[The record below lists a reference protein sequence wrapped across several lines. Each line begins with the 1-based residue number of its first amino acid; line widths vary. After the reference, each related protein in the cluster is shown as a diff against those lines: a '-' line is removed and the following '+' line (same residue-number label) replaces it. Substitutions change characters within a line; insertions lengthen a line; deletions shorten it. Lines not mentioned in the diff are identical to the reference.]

1 MASYHLSVKSVSRSS
16 GRSAVAAAAYRAAE
30 KLTDERQAKEH
41 DYRRKSGVAHTEM
54 VVPDDAPEW
63 TQNRNLLWNAAEA
76 AENRKNSVVAR
87 EWELALPSELDDVGR
102 RGLALGFAK
111 TLVVRYGVVADV
123 CIHAPHREGDQRN
136 HHAHVLTTTREVG
149 ADGFGAKTRILD
161 VKQTSS
167 IEVAAMREVWAE
179 HQNAALERVG
189 DVERVDHRTLE
200 AQRMDAEAERDRLAQ
215 EMEAQRAHTS
225 MAVRRKVPDNPIAL
239 KIERALSR
247 EGIDPAASLE
257 AVSDKDWTALENDLA
272 RKTLEAAA
280 LDREPELKL
289 GPAANAMERKAVRD
303 AKSEGRAY
311 APVTEVGAK
320 VQAVREHRS
329 LFDAAIERLGEVR
342 GRVGGALRDVASWLR
357 DGLWPRDK
365 AEVREGQGERFG
377 RFADPGGSLKQAA
390 QRQGAPE
397 EDTVRRSALEPPVE
411 AVGRGQGETAQPMV
425 SPSEKVVPDVAKA
438 TESMILQSEEIVHL
452 VDDPEK
458 RVRLSAQLG
467 QEKIRLAALAGR
479 PDWAEGAGPAHRPV
493 AEARAALAKTATGGD
508 RERILT
514 ETDRNALSAFEDAG
528 IEPQAA
534 LHRIRYEGPVDRAR
548 AALWHSEEVAESARS
563 RGAGEGD
570 ATWAVEHA
578 HVTAYRA
585 YDQAAKRFRESARQS
600 QKAEAARA
608 EQRDAEEKSRKRSRG
623 RKL

>member
-16 GRSAVAAAAYRAAE
+16 GRSAVAAAAYRSAE

-41 DYRRKSGVAHTEM
+41 DYRRKSGVAHTEV
-54 VVPDDAPEW
+54 VVPDDVPEW
-63 TQNRNLLWNAAEA
+63 AQNRNLLWNAAEA

-87 EWELALPSELDDVGR
+87 EWELALPSELDDAGR
-102 RGLALGFAK
+102 RELALGFAK
-111 TLVVRYGVVADV
+111 TLVARYGVVADV

-149 ADGFGAKTRILD
+149 AEGFGAKTRILD

-179 HQNAALERVG
+179 RQNAALERVG

-200 AQRMDAEAERDRLAQ
+200 AQRIEMEAERDRLAQ
-215 EMEAQRAHTS
+215 EMEAQRAHT
-225 MAVRRKVPDNPIAL
+225 ALATGRKVPENPIAM
-239 KIERALSR
+239 KIERALSG

-257 AVSDKDWTALENDLA
+257 AVSDEDWAALENHLA
-272 RKTLEAAA
+272 RKTLAAAA
-280 LDREPELKL
+280 LDREPEIKL
-289 GPAANAMERKAVRD
+289 GPAANAMERKAARD
-303 AKSEGRAY
+303 AKSEGRVY
-311 APVTEVGAK
+311 TPVTEVGAK
-320 VQAVREHRS
+320 VHAVREHRS

-342 GRVGGALRDVASWLR
+342 GRVGGALRDVAAWLR
-357 DGLWPRDK
+357 GGGWPK
-365 AEVREGQGERFG
+365 ENAELQEREEDQLG
-377 RFADPGGSLKQAA
+377 RFADPGSSLQ
-390 QRQGAPE
+390 Q
-397 EDTVRRSALEPPVE
+397 
-411 AVGRGQGETAQPMV
+411 AQPSV
-425 SPSEKVVPDVAKA
+425 SLSEKAEPDVAKA
-438 TESMILQSEEIVHL
+438 TERMILQSEEIVHL

-493 AEARAALAKTATGGD
+493 ADARAALAKTATGGE

-534 LHRIRYEGPVDRAR
+534 LHRIRYEGLVDQAR
-548 AALWHSEEVAESARS
+548 AALWHTEEVAESARS
-563 RGAGEGD
+563 RGAGEDD
-570 ATWAVEHA
+570 AATAVERA
-578 HVTAYRA
+578 HVTAYTA
-585 YDQAAKRFRESARQS
+585 YDQAARRLRESARQS
-600 QKAEAARA
+600 QEAESARA
-608 EQRDAEEKSRKRSRG
+608 EQRAAKEKSRKRSRG
-623 RKL
+623 RRL